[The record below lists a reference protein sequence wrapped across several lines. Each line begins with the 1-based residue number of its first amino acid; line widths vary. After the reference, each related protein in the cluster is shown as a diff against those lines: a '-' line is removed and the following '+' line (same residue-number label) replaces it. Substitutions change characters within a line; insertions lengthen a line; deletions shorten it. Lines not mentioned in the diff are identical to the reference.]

1 MPLSRERIIA
11 AALRIIDADGVDAL
25 SMRRLAATL
34 GVQAM
39 SLYNH
44 VGGKAD
50 LIDGVA
56 EFVTREMR
64 LPKPL
69 EGGWEDRIRTIAHAF
84 RLTSLRHPRAC
95 QLVLTRQ
102 LTSPTALAPID
113 CSLAV
118 LLDHGFEEETAVS
131 ALRMFTAYQVGCLLR
146 EFCSSSASPPGEGDA
161 AARARTD
168 YLAGSGF
175 PAVARVA
182 PALAVIDHEAEFA
195 FGVETLIEGL
205 RKHAPP
211 EQPEQH
217 EQPEQTE
224 QPEQPGQTEQRGRA
238 D

>member
-1 MPLSRERIIA
+1 MSAAPPSRREPTAKPLSRERIIA
-11 AALRIIDADGVDAL
+11 AALRIIDADGADAL

-64 LPKPL
+64 LPKPM
-69 EGGWEDRIRTIAHAF
+69 EGSWEDRIRTIAHAF
-84 RLTSLRHPRAC
+84 RRTSLRHPRAC

-102 LTSPTALAPID
+102 LSSPTALAPID
-113 CSLAV
+113 CSLTV
-118 LLDHGFEEETAVS
+118 LLDHGFDEETAVR
-131 ALRMFTAYQVGCLLR
+131 ALRLFTAYQVGCLLR
-146 EFCSSSASPPGEGDA
+146 EFYASSENRGEDDA
-161 AARARTD
+161 AVRERTGR
-168 YLAGSGF
+168 LAGSDF

-182 PALAVIDHEAEFA
+182 PMLAVIDHEAEFA

-211 EQPEQH
+211 PAAA
-217 EQPEQTE
+217 
-224 QPEQPGQTEQRGRA
+224 GREGR
-238 D
+238 